1 MIILKQ
7 FGFRKFKGVFETKL
21 YDTTAIS
28 GKNRSGKSNI
38 LYAIVNTLLGTNL
51 SGDEKSCLINKNVDS
66 SYGELHFTDNQG
78 ISHILIRTKNRVGT
92 KNNSI
97 LLDGKQ
103 ITQNELINYYKD
115 KKLFLSIINP
125 LYFLSKK
132 PAEQKELVDKYLSDT
147 RPIEIFNGLSDLQK
161 QNLLKRYFKIHV
173 REIYDKFSE
182 QELKE
187 LYISNKLQEITNK
200 QFEELSQKELF
211 SSFKDVVLRDIKYYY
226 MLSPK
231 EQEEFINTHLLNIF
245 MDIAYDNLSNEEQK
259 LLEGNPQDI
268 PTYISELNQD
278 IKKAESY
285 ITSLN
290 GKIDYAQNIADEK
303 LPEAKKFE
311 KEVELSLAYQELD
324 SLSND
329 KQIRDKEIQKQKVA
343 DLEKET
349 LNISTEITEL
359 AKTMKSGKQKYLA
372 IKNGTDC
379 LCPTCEQTIK
389 DEAKEKTIANMRKNL
404 TDAFNRKNTL
414 EAKEKDLKFK
424 LTMEKCHYHALGG
437 DTSIDNTKKIANIK
451 ENIDKL
457 ELEKKEIEKFN
468 NEISIKEKNIQ
479 NAKIDISNFN
489 KQISIQNK
497 YISDLKDARKVA
509 QKLYI
514 GYIEEKMK
522 LAKHYLKD
530 VKVKF
535 YSVLKTTGEI
545 KDDFVITYKGNLLS
559 NLSRSET
566 IATALEFAN
575 MFNKIAKTNFP
586 IFIDD
591 MESCADY
598 DFIKS
603 YASNSQLILSNVVKG
618 SNLKI
623 ADYYNNEDCTI
634 IKPVI
639 TNAKTIKVYN
649 KNTTAIPKAA

>member
-226 MLSPK
+226 MLSLK

-245 MDIAYDNLSNEEQK
+245 MDIAYDNLSDEEQK
-259 LLEGNPQDI
+259 LLEGIPQDI

-303 LPEAKKFE
+303 LPEARKFE
-311 KEVELSLAYQELD
+311 KKVELSLAYQELD

-329 KQIRDKEIQKQKVA
+329 KQIKDKENQKQKVE
-343 DLEKET
+343 DLEKEI

-359 AKTMKSGKQKYLA
+359 EKTMKSGKQKYLA

>member
-343 DLEKET
+343 DLEKEI

-639 TNAKTIKVYN
+639 TNAKTMKVYN